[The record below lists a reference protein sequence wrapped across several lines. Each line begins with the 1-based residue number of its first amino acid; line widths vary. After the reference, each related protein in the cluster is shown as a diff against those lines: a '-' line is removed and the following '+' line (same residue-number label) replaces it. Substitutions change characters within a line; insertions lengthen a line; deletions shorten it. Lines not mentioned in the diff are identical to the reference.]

1 MGGKLST
8 QQKEIYY
15 QVKVTLTESGKS
27 FSKSFVNKFIKW
39 LILRFPNVSAQ
50 DVRKMGF
57 WKHVGAVLTEGTKKG
72 DPSVKK
78 GFMRIF
84 LLVYDM
90 VKEGADSRETREAE
104 KSPSALFPPSPR
116 PPRSENANRC
126 VETSVSN
133 PSSDSFHSC
142 GCSQK
147 CCTPSNPFP
156 RPPRDEPPQDGG
168 GRVAGVFVSSQD
180 GQRSTAET
188 PPSQVP
194 PHTPVPD
201 PPSLCPDPSS
211 SSLAADQ
218 TPPRC
223 CCRPPPTAPPLQVV
237 PSAPPLEFAP
247 PDPALLHTASPTSAT
262 PTQTSTP
269 EPPDPAPRL
278 LFPKLRPLV
287 PMATGKAGR
296 PKLRNRK
303 QARIQTPCF
312 SRQCCTTREGK
323 TPDGNHFHTNA

>member
-188 PPSQVP
+188 PPSQQSVSEP
-194 PHTPVPD
+194 FMDFVDRVRDTVEKKVEGQEARD
-201 PPSLCPDPSS
+201 EITFEIVTTN
-211 SSLAADQ
+211 ANEA
-218 TPPRC
+218 
-223 CCRPPPTAPPLQVV
+223 CRRVIMGLPASPPPTLDQLIEIRRMSIPTFLLLIWLHISRRMRTGSRACLRAGIFLGGCC
-237 PSAPPLEFAP
+237 PSKG
-247 PDPALLHTASPTSAT
+247 H
-262 PTQTSTP
+262 
-269 EPPDPAPRL
+269 L
-278 LFPKLRPLV
+278 LFCSC
-287 PMATGKAGR
+287 
-296 PKLRNRK
+296 NF
-303 QARIQTPCF
+303 F
-312 SRQCCTTREGK
+312 SFAIIW
-323 TPDGNHFHTNA
+323 DF